1 MYILHL
7 SDLHFGTLNDAKL
20 WQSQL
25 AQDLRGLKCL
35 SIDALI
41 LSGDIANKSTPEEYA
56 SAKNFLDNF
65 CEEFPIKR
73 QNVVIVPGNHD
84 LNWILSEDAY
94 TLVRRR
100 NYSGSVDSNRIIDQ
114 GGDAIEVR
122 DEEQYQHRFDYF
134 SKFYEDVTGEPYPLT
149 DDLQGIL
156 YPLAE
161 QKILF
166 LGLNS
171 AWELDHYYKQR
182 ASINPQALS
191 NALKKIRQNSEY
203 NNWLKIAVWHHPLN
217 SNSEDRIKDHGF
229 MEQLAEA
236 GFRLALHGHIHKADN
251 ILYRYDRSIGGRKI
265 EVISAGTF
273 GAHTRELV
281 TGYPWQ
287 YQLLKL
293 ENDKLT
299 VYTRKREELNGAW
312 KPDGRWTTGDGV
324 TTLSFYEIDLGSQQI
339 PKNEQPI
346 LETQSAA
353 SRSLTNSERKR
364 LEQRL
369 DALQVQWQLTMDLL
383 AQLRKDLGFQ
393 ADAAVKFQLQ
403 QQIKSA
409 ETQLSQLDTEL
420 TEIEEKLKKS

>member
-65 CEEFPIKR
+65 CEEFPLKR

-122 DEEQYQHRFDYF
+122 DEEQYKHRFDYF

-161 QKILF
+161 QKYF
-166 LGLNS
+166 F
-171 AWELDHYYKQR
+171 W
-182 ASINPQALS
+182 
-191 NALKKIRQNSEY
+191 
-203 NNWLKIAVWHHPLN
+203 V
-217 SNSEDRIKDHGF
+217 
-229 MEQLAEA
+229 
-236 GFRLALHGHIHKADN
+236 
-251 ILYRYDRSIGGRKI
+251 
-265 EVISAGTF
+265 
-273 GAHTRELV
+273 
-281 TGYPWQ
+281 
-287 YQLLKL
+287 
-293 ENDKLT
+293 
-299 VYTRKREELNGAW
+299 
-312 KPDGRWTTGDGV
+312 
-324 TTLSFYEIDLGSQQI
+324 
-339 PKNEQPI
+339 
-346 LETQSAA
+346 
-353 SRSLTNSERKR
+353 
-364 LEQRL
+364 
-369 DALQVQWQLTMDLL
+369 
-383 AQLRKDLGFQ
+383 
-393 ADAAVKFQLQ
+393 
-403 QQIKSA
+403 
-409 ETQLSQLDTEL
+409 
-420 TEIEEKLKKS
+420 